1 MSMGCRGVPRRQ
13 LAQDMTNVHR
23 VTQAILK
30 HWLGSI
36 AGLAWE
42 ERNVAVNGKRSRYGI
57 DDDDDNNRIKI
68 KLT

>member
-1 MSMGCRGVPRRQ
+1 
-13 LAQDMTNVHR
+13 MTNVHR

-57 DDDDDNNRIKI
+57 DDDDDNNGIKI